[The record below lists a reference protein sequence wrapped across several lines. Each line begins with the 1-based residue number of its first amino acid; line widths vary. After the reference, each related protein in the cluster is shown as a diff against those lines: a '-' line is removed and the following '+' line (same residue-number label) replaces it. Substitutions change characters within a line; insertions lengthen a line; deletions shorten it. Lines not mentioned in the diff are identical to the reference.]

1 MGDEEYGI
9 DIQKMQEIRGY
20 DTVARIANSINFIKG
35 VVNLHGVIVPIID
48 MRIKFSLDTPTYDL
62 LPVVIINIPDRII
75 GLATLDDRR

>member
-9 DIQKMQEIRGY
+9 DIQKTQEIRGY